1 MDSPPQGDM
10 RGDAV
15 ETVTPGAV
23 LQPAPP
29 IRRIEII
36 ANEHSG
42 SVGPG
47 AAVAAEAIAREL
59 GFEAKARAVAPH
71 DLRAQLTVAVAAN
84 PDLLVVI
91 AGDGTAN
98 MAATLC
104 GPDGPLLAC
113 LPGGTMNMLPRA
125 LYGDRDWRSAL
136 RAVLSD
142 GAVMPVAAG
151 QVNGAPFH
159 VAAIL
164 GNPALWAP
172 AREAIR
178 QGRFH
183 EAWKRAVYAWRR
195 AFRSKIHYALDG
207 GLHGRAEG
215 LGLLCPLVSR
225 AIGADPSTLEAA
237 AVNPPGMFAVL
248 RLGLD
253 ALVLPLLSPLL
264 AGDWRANPFVKTG
277 RCREGH
283 ASGRKRIHAILD
295 GELIRLPKYVT
306 IRFVPVS
313 FRALVVAA
321 DQGRPHGGGASL

>member
-1 MDSPPQGDM
+1 ME
-10 RGDAV
+10 A
-15 ETVTPGAV
+15 VTPVAG
-23 LQPAPP
+23 LEPAPP
-29 IRRIEII
+29 IRRIEIV

-42 SVGPG
+42 RVGAG
-47 AAVAAEAIAREL
+47 AAEAAASIARDL
-59 GFEAKARAVAPH
+59 GFDVNAQAVAPH
-71 DLRAQLTVAVAAN
+71 ALREQLAAALAGK

-104 GPDGPLLAC
+104 GPNGPLLAC

-136 RAVLSD
+136 SAVLSD

-151 QVNGAPFH
+151 QVNGVPFH

-178 QGRFH
+178 QGRLH
-183 EAWKRAVYAWRR
+183 DAWKRSVYAWRR
-195 AFRSKIHYALDG
+195 AFRSKIHYALG
-207 GLHGRAEG
+207 GDMHGKAEG

-225 AIGADPSTLEAA
+225 AIGGEAPALEAA
-237 AVNPPGMFAVL
+237 AVTPPGMFAVL

-264 AGDWRANPFVKTG
+264 AGDWRANPFVKTAQ
-277 RCREGH
+277 CREGH
-283 ASGRKRIHAILD
+283 ASGRKHIHAILD
-295 GELIRLPKYVT
+295 GELVRLPKYVT

-313 FRALVVAA
+313 FRAMVVAA
-321 DQGRPHGGGASL
+321 DRGRPPGGGASL